1 MDDGIYDGRGV
12 KQVIQFVESEKAG
25 AGKMRFLAENAMEFD
40 GMPDGLVNLQAE
52 LAAAEDQRGFFFG
65 ALRGGVEGD
74 RLFGHLRSVLQKIHG
89 FDQFVAAEDVLAAKA
104 VRVRTLLDG
113 IAFEAGGDDST
124 ARVEAALMNFRSGA
138 GGEPGIDLAE
148 LHVGFG

>member
-25 AGKMRFLAENAMEFD
+25 AGKIRFLAENAIEFD
-40 GMPDGLVNLQAE
+40 GMPDGFVNLQAE

-74 RLFGHLRSVLQKIHG
+74 RLFGHFSSVLKNIHR
-89 FDQFVAAEDVLAAKA
+89 FDDFLAPENVLSPKP
-104 VRVRTLLDG
+104 LL
-113 IAFEAGGDDST
+113 
-124 ARVEAALMNFRSGA
+124 VQPL
-138 GGEPGIDLAE
+138 
-148 LHVGFG
+148 

>member
-25 AGKMRFLAENAMEFD
+25 AGKIRLLAENAIEFD
-40 GMPDGLVNLQAE
+40 GMPDGFVNLEAE

-89 FDQFVAAEDVLAAKA
+89 LDQFVAAEDVRAAEN
-104 VRVRTLLDG
+104 VWLRTLRDG
-113 IAFEAGGDDST
+113 ISFEAGGDD
-124 ARVEAALMNFRSGA
+124 AAPGVIAALVNF
-138 GGEPGIDLAE
+138 
-148 LHVGFG
+148 